1 VMASA
6 EPPVPLASSPTRPST
21 STAVIVPC
29 GLYPDA
35 PAVGDSNRHVR
46 ACRMRRPS
54 VLNSCCSVYRAE
66 AFAGRCWHDGHRRA
80 AGDLSEAEQLFS
92 LCLAAGDHDRVPA
105 ARAAMRRCALQRSR
119 IREQGPALPHE
130 AVRER
135 IAAIPGTP
143 GPLTLTA
150 S

>member
-1 VMASA
+1 MPDEASVCL
-6 EPPVPLASSPTRPST
+6 EQLLLGL
-21 STAVIVPC
+21 PC
-29 GLYPDA
+29 RGLP
-35 PAVGDSNRHVR
+35 
-46 ACRMRRPS
+46 
-54 VLNSCCSVYRAE
+54 E
-66 AFAGRCWHDGHRRA
+66 GRCWHDGHRRA

-105 ARAAMRRCALQRSR
+105 ARAATRRYALQRSR